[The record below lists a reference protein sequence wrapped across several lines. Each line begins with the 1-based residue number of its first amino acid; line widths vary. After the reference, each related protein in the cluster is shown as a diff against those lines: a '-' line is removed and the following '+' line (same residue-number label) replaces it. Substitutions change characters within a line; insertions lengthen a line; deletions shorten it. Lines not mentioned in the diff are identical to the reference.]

1 MIKLN
6 KKVAQ
11 GQRNQ
16 LSFESKLFIR
26 LINLD
31 LNQID
36 EYIEKELIE
45 NPCLEESELYDAD
58 KLRIDT
64 HTKDYSEN
72 LLNVDALED
81 RSKNLIE
88 YLARQLN
95 LFEISREEKKIIS
108 SIIHLLDERGF
119 ILSTNLEI
127 LSSLEDK
134 KILGLNEI
142 SIEELIRKAQRFFDP
157 PGVFSRSLQECLKIQ
172 LELSNNP
179 NKDVFFRII
188 DNHFEDLARKDFKDI
203 SKNLGVDQAIV
214 KKCLVDLSELSFNP
228 ADIFPEIE
236 TSINFTEPEAYVY
249 EQNNKLIIQL
259 NRSSKKIKVSDY
271 YKKMIKLEKDQNS
284 EVFLYLKDKLKSATV
299 MIKTIIEREQMYENV
314 IKSIIEVQKDYILKG
329 ERYLNPLKLS
339 DIAVKVNVHESTIS
353 RITRN
358 KYISTP
364 RGTLN
369 MKSFFSN
376 KVKSEDSN
384 SSIAVR
390 DMIDELIT
398 KENKKSPLSDLD
410 IKKELD
416 QKGVNIAR
424 RTIAKYRNILKISS
438 SIKRRVK

>member
-72 LLNVDALED
+72 LLNVDTLED

-203 SKNLGVDQAIV
+203 SKNLGVDQAII

-259 NRSSKKIKVSDY
+259 K
-271 YKKMIKLEKDQNS
+271 
-284 EVFLYLKDKLKSATV
+284 
-299 MIKTIIEREQMYENV
+299 
-314 IKSIIEVQKDYILKG
+314 
-329 ERYLNPLKLS
+329 
-339 DIAVKVNVHESTIS
+339 
-353 RITRN
+353 
-358 KYISTP
+358 
-364 RGTLN
+364 
-369 MKSFFSN
+369 
-376 KVKSEDSN
+376 
-384 SSIAVR
+384 
-390 DMIDELIT
+390 
-398 KENKKSPLSDLD
+398 
-410 IKKELD
+410 
-416 QKGVNIAR
+416 
-424 RTIAKYRNILKISS
+424 
-438 SIKRRVK
+438 